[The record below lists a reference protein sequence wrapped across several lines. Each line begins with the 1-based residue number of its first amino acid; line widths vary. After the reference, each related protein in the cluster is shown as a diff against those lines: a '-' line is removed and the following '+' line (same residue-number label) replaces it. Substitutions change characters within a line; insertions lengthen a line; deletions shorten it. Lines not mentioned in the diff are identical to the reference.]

1 MGRIVVSEFV
11 SLDGVMEDPGGAE
24 GTRHAGWTFRFERG
38 PEGDRFK
45 LDEVLT
51 AEALL
56 LGRVTYQGFAAAW
69 PSIEDPVGF
78 AEKMNTM
85 PKFVVSS
92 TLADS
97 DATWQNSTVVRG
109 DPVDEVTR
117 LRDEHKGDLLVAGSA
132 ALVQLLVEH
141 GLVDELRLMV
151 FPIVLGVGKRLF
163 GEVTDAALVQ
173 PRRND
178 DGRWGR
184 RGPHLPPARRDR
196 RWARCL
202 APPRQV
208 THSVRP

>member
-24 GTRHAGWTFRFERG
+24 ATRHGGWTFRFERG

-56 LGRVTYQGFAAAW
+56 LGRVTYQGFAAVW
-69 PSIEDPVGF
+69 PSMEDPVGF
-78 AEKMNTM
+78 AEKMNAM

-92 TLADS
+92 TLADA

-109 DPVDEVTR
+109 DPAVEVTR
-117 LRDEHKGDLLVAGSA
+117 LREEHAGDLLVAGSA
-132 ALVQLLVEH
+132 ALVQLLIEH

-151 FPIVLGVGKRLF
+151 FPVVLGSGKRLF
-163 GEVTDAALVQ
+163 GEVSHVASFSLGEVQTIGGGVAVLTYHPLSKADDQHDAS
-173 PRRND
+173 
-178 DGRWGR
+178 
-184 RGPHLPPARRDR
+184 PANPTR
-196 RWARCL
+196 
-202 APPRQV
+202 
-208 THSVRP
+208 